1 MLMAMATLTWR
12 LLGAKIFKSH
22 RLNQFH
28 WEGILAQLSKFRGIH
43 WMLQDFMALGEA
55 EVDGEAGRD
64 STP

>member
-28 WEGILAQLSKFRGIH
+28 WENFSSAVEFSRNPLDVAGLHGFRRG
-43 WMLQDFMALGEA
+43 
-55 EVDGEAGRD
+55 
-64 STP
+64 

>member
-28 WEGILAQLSKFRGIH
+28 WEGILAQLLNFRGIH
-43 WMLQDFMALGEA
+43 WKDFMALGEA